1 MAEYH
6 RGKPDVVFMLPTR
19 SGKKFRRFDALTALK
34 PVQPV
39 EPPDW
44 LLDSSVAKKQ
54 WEKMSSEERDWVAAN
69 ADVIRGE
76 YSETMPA
83 TILGLLYA
91 GA

>member
-6 RGKPDVVFMLPTR
+6 RGKPDIVCMLPTR
-19 SGKKFRRFDALTALK
+19 SGKSLGGSMTGTALN
-34 PVQPV
+34 PMQPV

-54 WEKMSSEERDWVAAN
+54 WEGMNSEERDWVAAN
-69 ADVIRGE
+69 ADDIRGE
-76 YSETMPA
+76 YSETMPT